1 LHRLDEAGDKKRVVL
16 PAGRK
21 RKKNMLKGEIEDEL
35 SCCCCCCC
43 QGMLEKSA
51 GGETREK
58 IERTEKVVRLKYKH

>member
-1 LHRLDEAGDKKRVVL
+1 
-16 PAGRK
+16 
-21 RKKNMLKGEIEDEL
+21 MLKGEIEDEL